1 MKKPATWTMELE
13 PGSEF
18 LDYLD
23 VVTSCIPDQAQQMQN
38 MVSQGIAN
46 VLNRVDNFG
55 VASEEFFAALD
66 EVLNVMF
73 PDPPLAKIH
82 KELRTGLKLVQ
93 EQLIDKGCYDEFGNV
108 TAYLSGYT
116 KPWTVQLTMFSGKER
131 LAT

>member
-1 MKKPATWTMELE
+1 MKLPKTWSFELD

-18 LDYLD
+18 LDYMF
-23 VVTSCIPDQAQQMQN
+23 VVLECIPDQAQQMQN
-38 MVSQGIAN
+38 MISQGVAN

-55 VASEEFFAALD
+55 VASEEFFAAID

-93 EQLIDKGCYDEFGNV
+93 EHLIDQGCYDEFGNV
-108 TAYLSGYT
+108 TAYVSGYT
-116 KPWTVQLTMFSGKER
+116 KPYTVLLTMFSGKER
-131 LAT
+131 SAT